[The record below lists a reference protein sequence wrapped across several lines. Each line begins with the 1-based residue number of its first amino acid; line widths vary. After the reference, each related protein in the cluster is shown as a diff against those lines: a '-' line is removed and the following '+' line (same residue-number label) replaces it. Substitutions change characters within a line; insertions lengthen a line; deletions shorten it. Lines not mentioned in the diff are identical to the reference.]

1 MAAKKNQWMGGQV
14 SAVWQTTEDQYAV
27 GAGVLFDLAKLQGE
41 MAQKWGA
48 NRLPLLVAPE
58 LRDKWRAQAAKTNHA
73 EWHGTLADLTL
84 QCKRMTNAW
93 LALDRAA
100 TDAGHGPPDVGLWEI
115 ALADGRTLRLARTD
129 ADVHRAPAGGV
140 VWSVEEVA
148 LIIALYERDNA
159 VMREIKRQFAGSTVV
174 SITPTRTPQFVD
186 DEPEAIRI

>member
-1 MAAKKNQWMGGQV
+1 MAAKKNQWMGGSV
-14 SAVWQTTEDQYAV
+14 SAIWQTTEDQYAV
-27 GAGVLFDLAKLQGE
+27 GAGVLLDLAKLQGE
-41 MAQKWGA
+41 MAEKWGA

-58 LRDKWRAQAAKTNHA
+58 LRDKWRAQAAKVNHA

-129 ADVHRAPAGGV
+129 ADARRAPAGGV

-148 LIIALYERDNA
+148 RMIEAQDATL
-159 VMREIKRQFAGSTVV
+159 REIKRQFAGSTVV
-174 SITPTRTPQFVD
+174 SITPTRSPEFVS
-186 DEPEAIRI
+186 DEPEDIR